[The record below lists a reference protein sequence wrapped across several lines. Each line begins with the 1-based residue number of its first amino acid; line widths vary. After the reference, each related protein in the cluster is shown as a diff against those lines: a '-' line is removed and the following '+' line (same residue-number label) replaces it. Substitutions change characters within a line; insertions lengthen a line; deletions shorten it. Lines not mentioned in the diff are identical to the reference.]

1 MLDTPQYN
9 VRELCVVYIL
19 KFSLY
24 FIDKSFLKLAEAE
37 YVGLPNDV
45 SVYISAILCDSDEC
59 LYFNSQYV

>member
-1 MLDTPQYN
+1 MLDTPQCS
-9 VRELCVVYIL
+9 VKELCVVYIL

-45 SVYISAILCDSDEC
+45 SAILLCDSDKC
-59 LYFNSQYV
+59 LFFL